1 MIAKDFNKKIILVR
15 IYSKSLLCLDF
26 YHEQY
31 EEDIMTCKSLVEEK
45 SGEERND
52 DGREFY
58 DNLGDVG
65 AYNLDNM
72 LEPRLSIGLL
82 AN

>member
-1 MIAKDFNKKIILVR
+1 
-15 IYSKSLLCLDF
+15 
-26 YHEQY
+26 
-31 EEDIMTCKSLVEEK
+31 MTCKSLVEEK